1 MAHEVELNAIPPQSA
16 LLGYI
21 ADGQISAGLL
31 TFVRSYFD
39 TVVSVARETTH
50 LLVEFQSVKNSSMH
64 LR

>member
-31 TFVRSYFD
+31 TFVDRIFD
-39 TVVSVARETTH
+39 TVSVARETTH